1 MCNFIRYSIEKFANQ
16 RNVLSFDFIT
26 FYRIVSAIQF
36 DEMNSRSKYN
46 RVKKKVILSLHLR
59 R

>member
-16 RNVLSFDFIT
+16 RNALSFDFIT

-46 RVKKKVILSLHLR
+46 RVKVILSLHLR